1 MVKYYCQT
9 QYSICIL
16 VVFVCLGGGV
26 SHFIAYCKFLT
37 NSTDVKLKPCH
48 RLIIAW
54 VKHKSVGE
62 KKSNFDGMVPLIMF
76 VLSYVV
82 VWSIFFFF
90 TKQEKKNDPKTAF
103 VKFLDLYVGAILPYI
118 ICSFCY
124 LHVQIYHLV
133 FFLLLNFL
141 FIVHLSLLF
150 YSMLFWLLFA
160 PSFGI
165 WISCIVWYTYCLFF
179 IVKFNYRSNCCS
191 IWNCFVLWI
200 GFHRPFIFCGQF
212 SAAQ

>member
-37 NSTDVKLKPCH
+37 NSTDVKLKPCR

-82 VWSIFFFF
+82 VWSIFFFSQN
-90 TKQEKKNDPKTAF
+90 KRKKMTQK
-103 VKFLDLYVGAILPYI
+103 L
-118 ICSFCY
+118 
-124 LHVQIYHLV
+124 
-133 FFLLLNFL
+133 LLLNFSICML
-141 FIVHLSLLF
+141 ELSCLISFVHSV
-150 YSMLFWLLFA
+150 
-160 PSFGI
+160 I
-165 WISCIVWYTYCLFF
+165 C
-179 IVKFNYRSNCCS
+179 KFKS
-191 IWNCFVLWI
+191 II
-200 GFHRPFIFCGQF
+200 
-212 SAAQ
+212 